1 MHYKLIVI
9 DLNKQIELK
18 NPDLKQQS
26 NFTGR
31 LETNGGAAMFFFII
45 KKPEETTF
53 EFKQNAATVS

>member
-31 LETNGGAAMFFFII
+31 LETNGGAAMFLL
-45 KKPEETTF
+45 
-53 EFKQNAATVS
+53 SL